1 MAGTIAECGKVQL
14 ICKLTM
20 CHGSKRHVGAGSAV
34 REEKLALEELSLM
47 EKMSTFSEQRAKLRF
62 TGRKTDP

>member
-34 REEKLALEELSLM
+34 REEKLVFRGIIFDGEDVHI
-47 EKMSTFSEQRAKLRF
+47 FRAKKV
-62 TGRKTDP
+62 GEGMCWV

>member
-20 CHGSKRHVGAGSAV
+20 CHDSKRHVDTGSSL
-34 REEKLALEELSLM
+34 RKEKLALRGIVFNGEDVHIS
-47 EKMSTFSEQRAKLRF
+47 RAKEM
-62 TGRKTDP
+62 GEGMCWV